1 MASLVS
7 AIKSATRP
15 ITKQFYNVPSA
26 SWWTTI
32 TEPFGGAWQQ
42 NIEWRRDTVVAHYA
56 VFACTTLISAD
67 ISKLQLQRVRDDD
80 GIWEVMPLGTLAFM
94 EKPNN
99 YQNRI
104 QFFESWLN
112 SKLTRGNAYIYKRR
126 TNGVVTGLYVLC
138 PDLVLPLVSQS
149 GEVFYQIT
157 QDNLSGITQA
167 SMVVPASEII
177 HDRFNCL
184 FHPLCGLPPIFAS
197 GLAAFQGIKIQE
209 NSAKFFKNMSR
220 PGGILTAPGA
230 ISDET
235 ATRMK
240 TQWQTN
246 YAGEN
251 FGALAVLGDGL
262 KYESLSMTAEQSQ
275 MVEMLK
281 LTGEIVCST
290 FHVPKHKIFGD
301 APTTNNIEA
310 LETQYYNQCL
320 QKLIE
325 DIEIGLRQG
334 LDLPAGQD
342 MKFNLDGLL
351 RMDSS
356 AMYEVNSKGVG
367 GGFLKPDEARK
378 RLNLKPV
385 EGGDTPYLQV
395 QNYSLAALAK
405 RDAQEDPFAPGGTA
419 PVQTEPNNPT
429 PPDDEEVEDE
439 TEVDNER
446 ALQELGDLIIKEIE
460 GIEYA

>member
-1 MASLVS
+1 MASLVK
-7 AIKSATRP
+7 AIQNAAVQ
-15 ITKQFYNVPSA
+15 KQFYNVPSA

-32 TEPFGGAWQQ
+32 TEPFQGAWQK
-42 NIEWRRDTVVAHYA
+42 NIEWKRDTVVAHYA
-56 VFACTTLISAD
+56 VFACITLISAD
-67 ISKLQLQRVRDDD
+67 IAKLQLQRVQDDD
-80 GIWEVMPLGTLAFM
+80 GIWDVIPLGTLAFL
-94 EKPNN
+94 ETPNN

-104 QFFESWLN
+104 QFFESWMN
-112 SKLTRGNAYIYKRR
+112 SKLTRGNTYVYKRR
-126 TNGVVTGLYVLC
+126 ANGKVTGLYVLC
-138 PDLVLPLVSQS
+138 PDLVMPLVSQN

-157 QDNLSGITQA
+157 QDNLSGITQQ
-167 SMVVPASEII
+167 SVVVPASEII

-220 PGGILTAPGA
+220 PGGILSAPGA

-235 ATRMK
+235 AARMK
-240 TQWQTN
+240 ETWQTN
-246 YAGEN
+246 YAGDN
-251 FGALAVLGDGL
+251 MGALAVLGDGL
-262 KYESLSMTAEQSQ
+262 KYEALAMTAEQSQ
-275 MVEMLK
+275 LVEQLK
-281 LTGEIVCST
+281 LTGELVCST

-301 APTTNNIEA
+301 APNASNIEA
-310 LETQYYNQCL
+310 LEIQYYTQCL

-325 DIEIGLRQG
+325 DIEIGLRLG

-351 RMDSS
+351 RMDS
-356 AMYEVNSKGVG
+356 AALFETNNKGVG
-367 GGFLKPDEARK
+367 GGYMKPDEARK
-378 RLNLKPV
+378 RINLKPV
-385 EGGDTPYLQV
+385 AGGDTPYLQQ

-405 RDAQEDPFAPGGTA
+405 RDASDDPFAKGGSSSQA
-419 PVQTEPNNPT
+419 ASQ
-429 PPDDEEVEDE
+429 PPAAGEVTDPAVADE
-439 TEVDNER
+439 TDVDGER